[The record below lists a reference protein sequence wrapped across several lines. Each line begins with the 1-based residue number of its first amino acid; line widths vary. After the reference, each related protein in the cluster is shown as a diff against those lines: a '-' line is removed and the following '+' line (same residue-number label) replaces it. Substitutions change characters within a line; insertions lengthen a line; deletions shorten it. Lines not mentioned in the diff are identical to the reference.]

1 MARYD
6 FASTWATDNVVL
18 DFGCGE
24 GYGSE
29 LISKVTNLLFAL
41 EIDPVAA
48 QVTSSRI
55 GKTVVV
61 ADARSAP
68 FQSEFFD
75 VIISFEVFEHIT
87 NVEHYVSE
95 AYRMLK
101 KDGLFIMSTPNVETY
116 PMAGMNPYHVKE
128 YTVGEVKKL
137 TAQTGFSDP
146 DVYAQIAN
154 NEGIERLEKSK
165 LLLSVMK
172 LKRRLGF
179 HGDLLPKPIQR
190 IIHRR
195 ISKSDPD
202 HFNKDDYCF
211 IKGKVEEPELI
222 YILRK

>member
-1 MARYD
+1 MSRYH
-6 FASTWATDNVVL
+6 FASSWTVNKVVL

-29 LISKVTNLLFAL
+29 LIAKNTESLFAL
-41 EIDPVAA
+41 EIDSTAA
-48 QVTSSRI
+48 QTASSKI
-55 GKTVVV
+55 GRTVVI
-61 ADARSAP
+61 ADARYAP
-68 FQSEFFD
+68 FKSEFLD
-75 VIISFEVFEHIT
+75 IIISFEVFEHIT
-87 NVEHYVSE
+87 NVGQYISE

-116 PMAGMNPYHVKE
+116 PMAGMNPYHIKE
-128 YTVGEVKKL
+128 YTVSEVKKL
-137 TAQTGFSDP
+137 TTQAGFKAP
-146 DVYAQIAN
+146 EIYAQIAN
-154 NEGIERLEKSK
+154 NEGIQRLEKSK

-190 IIHRR
+190 IIHKR
-195 ISKSDPD
+195 IAKSDPD

-222 YILRK
+222 YIFKK